1 MNYISIQTQNLA
13 LVNDVHSEVH
23 EGDSVFVRVIAENSP
38 QNYTVSFAGSRITV
52 KSDIPLKQGD
62 SFTAII
68 KTSRDGKILLIPA
81 EQDAPLQQFSR
92 IESFLAAQGVSP
104 DDSAVKLVALL
115 QNLGVKINP
124 KIISKASVISKKF
137 PGKER
142 KAAEIAA
149 VLEEKGIPA
158 SEETVKRLLIELDF
172 NSGGSKKNS
181 GNNSSQKD
189 DSRKKENTKTITD
202 KLYATPLPENE
213 GLLAFF
219 NHKKNSGPMQWLILP
234 YEYNLNEKHAGGNI
248 RIQYNR
254 ELKTTEKICVDVKF
268 NSENSSQ
275 NKKKDVTNY
284 YFVVYYKLS
293 KVREMRFC
301 TLPPLLTSRIP
312 FEEKRLGELL
322 RSGMNDDSVSVIYSA
337 SAFTEG
343 FFLNDEIP
351 LSFEESV

>member
-1 MNYISIQTQNLA
+1 LNYISIQTQNLA
-13 LVNDVHSEVH
+13 LVNNVQSEVH
-23 EGDSVFVRVIAENSP
+23 EGSSVFVRVIAENSP
-38 QNYTVSFAGSRITV
+38 QNYTVSLAGSRISV

-81 EQDAPLQQFSR
+81 EQNAPLQQFSR

-115 QNLGVKINP
+115 QNLGVKIDP
-124 KIISKASVISKKF
+124 KIISKASVVSKKF

-158 SEETVKRLLIELDF
+158 TEENVKRFLMELDF
-172 NSGGSKKNS
+172 NSEGNQKESKSSYSQSDGS
-181 GNNSSQKD
+181 
-189 DSRKKENTKTITD
+189 IID
-202 KLYATPLPENE
+202 KLYSSPLPQDE

-219 NHKKNSGPMQWLILP
+219 NHKKNDGPVQWLVLP
-234 YEYNLNEKHAGGNI
+234 YEYNLNEKNARGNI
-248 RIQYNR
+248 RIQYNNI
-254 ELKTTEKICVDVKF
+254 LKTTEKICVDVKF

-322 RSGMNDDSVSVIYSA
+322 RSGMSDDSVSVIYST